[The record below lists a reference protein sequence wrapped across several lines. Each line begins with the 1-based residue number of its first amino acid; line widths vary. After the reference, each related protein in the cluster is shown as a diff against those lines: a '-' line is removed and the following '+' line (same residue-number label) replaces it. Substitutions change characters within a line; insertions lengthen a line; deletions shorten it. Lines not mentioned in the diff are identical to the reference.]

1 MAPPGAH
8 KGVTPSGVV
17 LEYPLAYT
25 FKIMGLSSD
34 DFPEHARRIV
44 ARVVGD
50 APAERVTVRSSSGGK
65 YQSVSVDV
73 LLRSEEERRAVYQML
88 HADARVVYYL

>member
-1 MAPPGAH
+1 MSAPRET

-17 LEYPLAYT
+17 LVYPLEYT
-25 FKIMGLSSD
+25 FKIMGLSAD
-34 DFPEHARRIV
+34 DFPEHARRLV

-50 APAERVTVRSSSGGK
+50 APPDRVTVRSSSGGK
-65 YQSVSVDV
+65 YQSVSVEV
-73 LLRSEEERRAVYQML
+73 LLRSEAERRAVYALL

>member
-1 MAPPGAH
+1 MSDPGAR

-17 LEYPLAYT
+17 LDYPLEYT
-25 FKIMGLSSD
+25 FKIMGLSGD
-34 DFPEHARRIV
+34 DFPEHARRLV

-50 APAERVTVRSSSGGK
+50 APPERVTVRSSSAGK
-65 YQSVSVDV
+65 YQSVSVEV
-73 LLRSEEERRAVYQML
+73 LLRSEEERRTVYALL

>member
-1 MAPPGAH
+1 MSSSGRT

-17 LEYPLAYT
+17 LEFPLEYT
-25 FKIMGLSSD
+25 FKIMGLAGD
-34 DFPEHARRIV
+34 DFPEHARRLV
-44 ARVVGD
+44 ARVVGE

-73 LLRSEEERRAVYQML
+73 VLRSEEERRAVYEHL
-88 HADARVVYYL
+88 HADGRVVFYL

>member
-1 MAPPGAH
+1 MSSSGRTR
-8 KGVTPSGVV
+8 GVTPSGVV

-25 FKIMGLSSD
+25 FKIMGLSGD
-34 DFPEHARRIV
+34 DFPEHARRLV
-44 ARVVGD
+44 ARVVED

-73 LLRSEEERRAVYQML
+73 LLRSEEERRAVYRHL
-88 HADARVVYYL
+88 HEDARVVYYL

>member
-1 MAPPGAH
+1 MDGSGRT

-17 LEYPLAYT
+17 LEYPLEYT
-25 FKIMGLSSD
+25 FKIMGLSGD
-34 DFPEHARRIV
+34 DFPEHARRLV
-44 ARVVGD
+44 ARVVGEAVAD
-50 APAERVTVRSSSGGK
+50 RVRVRSSAGGK

-73 LLRSEEERRAVYQML
+73 LLRSEEERRAVYGHL